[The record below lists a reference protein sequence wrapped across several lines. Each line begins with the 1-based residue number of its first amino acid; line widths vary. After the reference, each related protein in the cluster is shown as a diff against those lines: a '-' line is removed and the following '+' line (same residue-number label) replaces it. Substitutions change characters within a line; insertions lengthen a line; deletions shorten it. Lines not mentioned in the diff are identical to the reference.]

1 MCAGVT
7 LLLLVAGA
15 FFYGNDIYVT
25 LRDLAMLRTERASL
39 VAEVERLQTELA
51 VERATR
57 IELEEQA
64 TSLNAQVAELNG
76 QVKFLLA
83 RSARGR
89 GAE

>member
-7 LLLLVAGA
+7 LLLLVAGG
-15 FFYGNDIYVT
+15 FIYGNDMYVT
-25 LRDLAMLRTERASL
+25 LRDLAMLRTERGSL

-83 RSARGR
+83 RSARGK